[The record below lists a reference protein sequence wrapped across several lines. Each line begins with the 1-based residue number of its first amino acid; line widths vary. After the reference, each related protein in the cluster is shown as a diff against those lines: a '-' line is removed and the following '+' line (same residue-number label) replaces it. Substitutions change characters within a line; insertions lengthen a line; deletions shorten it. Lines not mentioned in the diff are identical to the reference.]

1 MGAEPADSRLGA
13 AMQVPRVQTKTE
25 IEAALRAAGLR
36 PKHRLG
42 QHFLIDGNLMRR
54 LADAADIQPHDVVLE
69 VGAGTGG
76 LTDLL
81 VARAGVV
88 VAVEIDPALFAVLA
102 ARFSAAPNLTL
113 IRSDVLARKHVIAPA
128 VAAVLPTIPVGTAG
142 KLLLVA
148 NLPYDVATPLLVNLL
163 FEPRPFARFCF
174 TVQRE
179 VGQRMEAAPGG
190 RDYGPLAV
198 LLQLTCRIER
208 LARVPASAFWP
219 RPAVESGMYRLDRVS
234 GPFDSPDSLAR
245 FAELVRGA
253 FRHRR
258 KTLRYNLAQCC
269 GQDAAERVADVVD
282 PSCRPEAIS
291 PQQWVELAARLN
303 IP

>member
-1 MGAEPADSRLGA
+1 MGAEPADSRLSA

-25 IEAALRAAGLR
+25 IEATLRAAGLR
-36 PKHRLG
+36 PRRRLG

-102 ARFSAAPNLTL
+102 ARFPAAPSLTL
-113 IRSDVLARKHVIAPA
+113 VRSDVLARKHAIAPA
-128 VAAVLPTIPVGTAG
+128 VTGVLSAIRVRARAQM
-142 KLLLVA
+142 LLVA

-163 FEPRPFARFCF
+163 FEPRRFTRFCF

-198 LLQLTCRIER
+198 LLQLTCRIDR

-234 GPFDSPDSLAR
+234 GPFDSADDLAR

-258 KTLRYNLAQCC
+258 KTLRYNLARCR
-269 GQDAAERVADVVD
+269 GEDVADRVADVVD
-282 PSCRPEAIS
+282 PSCRPEAVS
-291 PQQWVELAARLN
+291 PQEWVELAARLDVR
-303 IP
+303 